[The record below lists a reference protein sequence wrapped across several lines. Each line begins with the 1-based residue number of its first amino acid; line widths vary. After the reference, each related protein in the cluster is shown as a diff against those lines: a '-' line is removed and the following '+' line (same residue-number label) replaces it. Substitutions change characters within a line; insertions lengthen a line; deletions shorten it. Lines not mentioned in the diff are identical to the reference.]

1 MYSMVDRLANVYL
14 EPVLHGGADP
24 MVIIE
29 IALMGAMFA
38 SPGGDSLRELPR
50 DLGRLSRRDSPPRMR
65 RRAMA
70 REASSK
76 RSPPRWQ
83 DC

>member
-1 MYSMVDRLANVYL
+1 MGSAERMLFSRSWTGSRIKFNLGKLVYL

-38 SPGGDSLRELPR
+38 SPGGDSLRDYLAISV
-50 DLGRLSRRDSPPRMR
+50 GYHV
-65 RRAMA
+65 AIA
-70 REASSK
+70 HRE
-76 RSPPRWQ
+76 
-83 DC
+83 